1 MGLSGQFQFFLC
13 KNFKCTETQIK
24 QKPTDKTKLSKQ
36 KTEQGNSFWC
46 IKTSKR
52 GIIVYFVFSYFFVH
66 LEFFC
71 KKKIDIVLITSFTIL
86 LKYMF
91 RQSRTTYLEESKETK

>member
-1 MGLSGQFQFFLC
+1 MRLSGQFQFFLC

-46 IKTSKR
+46 LKTSKR
-52 GIIVYFVFSYFFVH
+52 GIIVYFVFSYFFVR
-66 LEFFC
+66 LEFFY
-71 KKKIDIVLITSFTIL
+71 KTKLILS
-86 LKYMF
+86 
-91 RQSRTTYLEESKETK
+91 